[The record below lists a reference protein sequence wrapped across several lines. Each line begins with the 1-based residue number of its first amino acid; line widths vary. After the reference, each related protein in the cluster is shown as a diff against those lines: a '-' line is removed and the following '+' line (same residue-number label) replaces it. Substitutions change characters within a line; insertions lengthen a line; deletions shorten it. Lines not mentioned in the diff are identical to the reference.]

1 MVTLLGNREIPP
13 SSLYF
18 LKKEADNTRG
28 EGGRCREH
36 AQGISLGSD
45 SDTGSIQ
52 GARLPLTNEQ
62 AHCSPAPS
70 LFSLCFWLIPS
81 LWCQLF

>member
-1 MVTLLGNREIPP
+1 MVTILGNHEMPP

-18 LKKEADNTRG
+18 LKKEADNSRG
-28 EGGRCREH
+28 ERGRSRLEH
-36 AQGISLGSD
+36 AQGVSLGSD

-52 GARLPLTNEQ
+52 GARLQLTNE
-62 AHCSPAPS
+62 PI